1 MDGIP
6 TELLAHIALYLGPLP
21 SAHRDIKVCFTEL
34 LSLRCATRACEL
46 AVRRAAK
53 EHASCEYVRIEP
65 NLTTEAHIE
74 AIGRVFGHG
83 CRELDVW
90 RRKEGLGEK
99 ETSDVLV
106 SALQRFVAGRTGGRL
121 LRLQINDVTIS
132 PAATLEMARACPR
145 LETFRLETFS
155 AMDATLFEGVDLHDF
170 VSELSRVCPALEH
183 VRLPRG
189 DLSPAESYQMYFPR
203 INLLDLTSGGA
214 DSFDY
219 EPTLYDQIEA
229 SARQCTRADS
239 VTLFRCCVTPA
250 LATLLLSTPLR
261 GRLKNL
267 DLSGDTDISEETILR
282 FAEGCES
289 LVHLQFPNSLYLAP
303 EFYAA
308 LARARPTLKILE
320 LFEPE
325 NEGLQVVC
333 ASFALECLYIH
344 NGQDVSS
351 GIIDMILQG
360 PSSETLKEFEMDYA
374 CGLTSADVLRLVRCC
389 PHLANLGWRNEDN
402 FGDGYPSRLLLSPLV
417 DGSNVDEIN
426 KLLEARG
433 TTWGKLEPFP
443 KYGPAPR
450 RRRRRQWGE
459 FCV

>member
-21 SAHRDIKVCFTEL
+21 SAHRDIRACFAEL

-65 NLTTEAHIE
+65 NLTTELHIL
-74 AIGRVFGHG
+74 ALGCVFGHG

-90 RRKEGLGEK
+90 PRKEGLGAM

-106 SALQRFVAGRTGGRL
+106 SALQRFVAGRTAGRL
-121 LRLQINDVTIS
+121 LRLSIRDATIS

-145 LETFRLETFS
+145 LETFKY
-155 AMDATLFEGVDLHDF
+155 DAHFTGADLHDF
-170 VSELSRVCPALEH
+170 ASQLSRACPALEY
-183 VRLPRG
+183 VRLPAG
-189 DLSPAESYQMYFPR
+189 DLSPAESYQMHFPR
-203 INLLDLTSGGA
+203 IKVLDLTCGGA

-229 SARQCTRADS
+229 SARRCTRADS
-239 VTLFRCCVTPA
+239 VTLFRCCVLPA

-261 GRLKNL
+261 GRLTKL
-267 DLSGDTDISEETILR
+267 DLSGYTGVSDETILR

-289 LVHLQFPNSLYLAP
+289 LVDLQFPNSLILAP

-320 LFEPE
+320 LWEPE
-325 NEGLQVVC
+325 TECLQVVC
-333 ASFALECLYIH
+333 ASFALECLYLH
-344 NGQDVSS
+344 HGEELTPA
-351 GIIDMILQG
+351 IIDMILQG
-360 PSSETLKEFEMDYA
+360 PSSETLNSYDMDFA
-374 CGLTSADVLRLVRCC
+374 PGFNSADVLRLVRGC
-389 PHLANLGWRNEDN
+389 PRLANLGWRNEEIER
-402 FGDGYPSRLLLSPLV
+402 YRHRLRLSPLV

-450 RRRRRQWGE
+450 RRRRRQWG
-459 FCV
+459 

>member
-21 SAHRDIKVCFTEL
+21 SAHRDIRACFAEL

-65 NLTTEAHIE
+65 NLTTELHIL
-74 AIGRVFGHG
+74 ALGCVFGHG

-90 RRKEGLGEK
+90 PRKEGLGAM

-106 SALQRFVAGRTGGRL
+106 SALQRFVAGRTEGRL
-121 LRLQINDVTIS
+121 LRLSIRDVEIS

-145 LETFRLETFS
+145 LETFKY
-155 AMDATLFEGVDLHDF
+155 DAHFTGADLHDF
-170 VSELSRVCPALEH
+170 ASELNRACPALEH
-183 VRLPRG
+183 VTLPRG
-189 DLSPAESYQMYFPR
+189 DLSPAESYQMHFPR
-203 INLLDLTSGGA
+203 IKHLDLTCGGA

-229 SARQCTRADS
+229 SARRCTRADS
-239 VTLFRCCVTPA
+239 VTLFRCCVLPA

-261 GRLKNL
+261 GRLTKL
-267 DLSGDTDISEETILR
+267 DLSGYTGVSDETILR

-289 LVHLQFPNSLYLAP
+289 LVDLQFPNSLILAP

-320 LFEPE
+320 LWEPE
-325 NEGLQVVC
+325 TECLQVVC
-333 ASFALECLYIH
+333 ASFALECLYLH
-344 NGQDVSS
+344 HGEELTPA
-351 GIIDMILQG
+351 IIDMILQG
-360 PSSETLKEFEMDYA
+360 PSSETLNSYDMDFA
-374 CGLTSADVLRLVRCC
+374 PGFNSADVLRLVRGC
-389 PHLANLGWRNEDN
+389 PRLANLGWRNEEIER
-402 FGDGYPSRLLLSPLV
+402 YRHRLRLSPLV

-450 RRRRRQWGE
+450 RRRRRQWG
-459 FCV
+459 

>member
-21 SAHRDIKVCFTEL
+21 SAHRDIRACFAEL

-121 LRLQINDVTIS
+121 LRLQINDGSIS
-132 PAATLEMARACPR
+132 AAATLEMVRACPR
-145 LETFRLETFS
+145 LELLCVIDVQF
-155 AMDATLFEGVDLHDF
+155 AGVDVHDF
-170 VSELSRVCPALEH
+170 ASQLSRACPALEH
-183 VRLPRG
+183 VTLPRG
-189 DLSPAESYQMYFPR
+189 DLSPAESYQMHFPR
-203 INLLDLTSGGA
+203 IKVLDLTCGGA

-229 SARQCTRADS
+229 SARRCTRADS
-239 VTLFRCCVTPA
+239 VTLFRCCVLPA

-261 GRLKNL
+261 GRLTKL
-267 DLSGDTDISEETILR
+267 DLSGYTDVSEETILR

-289 LVHLQFPNSLYLAP
+289 LVHLQFPNSLILAP

-320 LFEPE
+320 LWEPE
-325 NEGLQVVC
+325 TECLQVVC
-333 ASFALECLYIH
+333 ASFALECLY
-344 NGQDVSS
+344 G
-351 GIIDMILQG
+351 GEELTPAIIDMILQG
-360 PSSETLKEFEMDYA
+360 PSSETLNSYDMDYA
-374 CGLTSADVLRLVRCC
+374 PCFNSADVLHLVRGC
-389 PHLANLGWRNEDN
+389 PRLANLGWRNELIN
-402 FGDGYPSRLLLSPLV
+402 GDPYSHRLRLSPLV

-450 RRRRRQWGE
+450 RRRRRQWG
-459 FCV
+459 

>member
-21 SAHRDIKVCFTEL
+21 SAHRDIRACFAEL

-65 NLTTEAHIE
+65 NLTTELHIL
-74 AIGRVFGHG
+74 ALGRVFGHG

-90 RRKEGLGEK
+90 PRKEGLGAM

-106 SALQRFVAGRTGGRL
+106 SALQRFVAGRTEGRL
-121 LRLQINDVTIS
+121 LRLSIRDVEIS

-145 LETFRLETFS
+145 LETFKY
-155 AMDATLFEGVDLHDF
+155 DAHFTGADLHDF
-170 VSELSRVCPALEH
+170 ASQLSRACPALEY
-183 VRLPRG
+183 VRLPAG
-189 DLSPAESYQMYFPR
+189 DLSPAESYQMHFPR
-203 INLLDLTSGGA
+203 IKVLDLTCGGA

-229 SARQCTRADS
+229 SARRCTRADS
-239 VTLFRCCVTPA
+239 VTLFRCCVLPA

-261 GRLKNL
+261 GRLTKL
-267 DLSGDTDISEETILR
+267 DLSGYTGVSDETILR

-289 LVHLQFPNSLYLAP
+289 LVDLQFPNSLILAP

-320 LFEPE
+320 LWEPE
-325 NEGLQVVC
+325 TECLQVVC
-333 ASFALECLYIH
+333 ASFALECLYLH
-344 NGQDVSS
+344 HGEELTPA
-351 GIIDMILQG
+351 IIDMILQG
-360 PSSETLKEFEMDYA
+360 PSSETLNSYDMDFA
-374 CGLTSADVLRLVRCC
+374 PGFNSADVLRLVRGC
-389 PHLANLGWRNEDN
+389 PRLANLGWRNEEIER
-402 FGDGYPSRLLLSPLV
+402 YRHRLRLSPLV

-450 RRRRRQWGE
+450 RRRRRQWG
-459 FCV
+459 

>member
-21 SAHRDIKVCFTEL
+21 SAHRDIRACFAEL

-65 NLTTEAHIE
+65 NLTTELHIL
-74 AIGRVFGHG
+74 ALGCVFGHG

-90 RRKEGLGEK
+90 PRKEGLGAM

-106 SALQRFVAGRTGGRL
+106 SALQRFVAGRTEGRL
-121 LRLQINDVTIS
+121 LRLSIRDVTIS
-132 PAATLEMARACPR
+132 AAATLEMARACPR
-145 LETFRLETFS
+145 LETFKY
-155 AMDATLFEGVDLHDF
+155 DAHFTGADLHDF
-170 VSELSRVCPALEH
+170 ASQLSRACPALEY
-183 VRLPRG
+183 VRLPAG
-189 DLSPAESYQMYFPR
+189 DLSPAESYQMHFPR
-203 INLLDLTSGGA
+203 IKVLDLTCGGA

-229 SARQCTRADS
+229 SARRCTRADS
-239 VTLFRCCVTPA
+239 VTLFRCCVPPA

-261 GRLKNL
+261 GRLTKL
-267 DLSGDTDISEETILR
+267 DLSGYTDVSEETILR

-289 LVHLQFPNSLYLAP
+289 LVDLQFPNSLILAP

-320 LFEPE
+320 LWEPE
-325 NEGLQVVC
+325 TECLQVVC
-333 ASFALECLYIH
+333 ASFALECLYLH
-344 NGQDVSS
+344 HGEELTPA
-351 GIIDMILQG
+351 IIDMILQG
-360 PSSETLKEFEMDYA
+360 PSSETLNSYDMDFA
-374 CGLTSADVLRLVRCC
+374 PGFNSADVLRLVRGC
-389 PHLANLGWRNEDN
+389 PRLANLGWRNEEIER
-402 FGDGYPSRLLLSPLV
+402 YRHRLRLSPLV

-450 RRRRRQWGE
+450 RRRRRQWG
-459 FCV
+459 

>member
-21 SAHRDIKVCFTEL
+21 SAHRDIRACFAEL

-65 NLTTEAHIE
+65 NLTTELHIL
-74 AIGRVFGHG
+74 ALGCVFGHG

-90 RRKEGLGEK
+90 PRKEGLGAM

-106 SALQRFVAGRTGGRL
+106 SALQRFVAGRTEGRL
-121 LRLQINDVTIS
+121 LRLSIRDVEIS

-145 LETFRLETFS
+145 LETFKY
-155 AMDATLFEGVDLHDF
+155 DAHFTGADLHDF
-170 VSELSRVCPALEH
+170 ASELNRACPALEH
-183 VRLPRG
+183 VTLPRG
-189 DLSPAESYQMYFPR
+189 DLSPAESYQMHFPR
-203 INLLDLTSGGA
+203 IKVLDLTCGGA

-229 SARQCTRADS
+229 SARRCTRADS
-239 VTLFRCCVTPA
+239 VTLFRCCVLPA

-261 GRLKNL
+261 GRLTKL
-267 DLSGDTDISEETILR
+267 DLSGYTGVSDETILR

-289 LVHLQFPNSLYLAP
+289 LVDLQFPNSLILAP

-320 LFEPE
+320 LWEPE
-325 NEGLQVVC
+325 TECLQVVC
-333 ASFALECLYIH
+333 ASFALECLYLH
-344 NGQDVSS
+344 HGEELTPA
-351 GIIDMILQG
+351 IIDMILQG
-360 PSSETLKEFEMDYA
+360 PSSETLNSYDMDFA
-374 CGLTSADVLRLVRCC
+374 PGFNSADVLRLVRGC
-389 PHLANLGWRNEDN
+389 PRLANLGWRNEEIER
-402 FGDGYPSRLLLSPLV
+402 YRHRLRLSPLV

-450 RRRRRQWGE
+450 RRRRRQWG
-459 FCV
+459 

>member
-1 MDGIP
+1 MEGIP
-6 TELLAHIALYLGPLP
+6 SELLAHIALYLGPLP
-21 SAHRDIKVCFTEL
+21 SANRGVAVCCAEL

-53 EHASCEYVRIEP
+53 EHASCEYFRIRPE
-65 NLTTEAHIE
+65 LATIAHLE

-90 RRKEGLGEK
+90 RRNGILSEIQTE
-99 ETSDVLV
+99 DIMVD
-106 SALQRFVAGRTGGRL
+106 ALQRFVAGRTEGRL
-121 LRLQINDVTIS
+121 LRLQINDGSIS
-132 PAATLEMARACPR
+132 AAATLEMVRACPR
-145 LETFRLETFS
+145 LELLRVIDVQF
-155 AMDATLFEGVDLHDF
+155 AGVDVHDF
-170 VSELSRVCPALEH
+170 ASELNRACPALEH
-183 VRLPRG
+183 VTLPRG
-189 DLSPAESYQMYFPR
+189 DLSPAESYQMHFPR
-203 INLLDLTSGGA
+203 IKVLDLTCGGA

-229 SARQCTRADS
+229 SARRCTRADS
-239 VTLFRCCVTPA
+239 LTLFRSVVSPA

-261 GRLKNL
+261 GRLTNL

-289 LVHLQFPNSLYLAP
+289 LVHLQFPNSLILAP

-320 LFEPE
+320 LWEPE
-325 NEGLQVVC
+325 DECLQVVC
-333 ASFALECLYIH
+333 ASFALECLYLH
-344 NGQDVSS
+344 YGEELTPA
-351 GIIDMILQG
+351 IIDMILQG
-360 PSSETLKEFEMDYA
+360 PSSETLHDFDLDYA
-374 CGLTSADVLRLVRCC
+374 PCFNSADVLCLVRGC
-389 PHLANLGWRNEDN
+389 PRLANLGWRNEELDRYS
-402 FGDGYPSRLLLSPLV
+402 DRLRLSPLV

-450 RRRRRQWGE
+450 RRRRRQWG
-459 FCV
+459 

>member
-21 SAHRDIKVCFTEL
+21 SAHRDIRACFAEL

-65 NLTTEAHIE
+65 NLTTELHIL
-74 AIGRVFGHG
+74 ALGCVFGHG

-90 RRKEGLGEK
+90 PRKEGLGAM

-106 SALQRFVAGRTGGRL
+106 SALQRFVAGRTEGRL
-121 LRLQINDVTIS
+121 LRLSIRDVEIS

-145 LETFRLETFS
+145 LETFKY
-155 AMDATLFEGVDLHDF
+155 DAHFTGADLHDF
-170 VSELSRVCPALEH
+170 ASQLSRACPALEY
-183 VRLPRG
+183 VRLPAG
-189 DLSPAESYQMYFPR
+189 DLSPAESYQMHFPR
-203 INLLDLTSGGA
+203 IKVLDLTCGGA

-229 SARQCTRADS
+229 SARRCTRADS
-239 VTLFRCCVTPA
+239 VTLFRCCVPPA

-261 GRLKNL
+261 GRLTKL
-267 DLSGDTDISEETILR
+267 DLSGYTDVSEETILR

-289 LVHLQFPNSLYLAP
+289 LVDLQFPNSLILAP

-320 LFEPE
+320 LWEPE
-325 NEGLQVVC
+325 DECLQVVC
-333 ASFALECLYIH
+333 ASFALECLYLH
-344 NGQDVSS
+344 HGEELTPA
-351 GIIDMILQG
+351 IIDMILQG
-360 PSSETLKEFEMDYA
+360 PSSETLNSYDMDFA
-374 CGLTSADVLRLVRCC
+374 PGFNSADVLRLVRGC
-389 PHLANLGWRNEDN
+389 PRLANLGWRNEEIER
-402 FGDGYPSRLLLSPLV
+402 YRHRLRLSPLV

-450 RRRRRQWGE
+450 RRRRRQWG
-459 FCV
+459 

>member
-21 SAHRDIKVCFTEL
+21 SAHRDIRACFAEL

-65 NLTTEAHIE
+65 NLTTELHIL
-74 AIGRVFGHG
+74 ALGCVFGHG
-83 CRELDVW
+83 CRELDVL
-90 RRKEGLGEK
+90 RRKENLGAM

-106 SALQRFVAGRTGGRL
+106 SALQRFVAGRTEGRL

-145 LETFRLETFS
+145 LETFKY
-155 AMDATLFEGVDLHDF
+155 DAHFTGADLHDF
-170 VSELSRVCPALEH
+170 ASQLSRACPALEY
-183 VRLPRG
+183 VRLPAG
-189 DLSPAESYQMYFPR
+189 DLSPAESYQMHFPR
-203 INLLDLTSGGA
+203 IKVLDLTCGGA

-229 SARQCTRADS
+229 SARQCARADS
-239 VTLFRCCVTPA
+239 VTLFRCCVLPA

-261 GRLKNL
+261 GRLTKL
-267 DLSGDTDISEETILR
+267 DLSGYTDVSEETILR
-282 FAEGCES
+282 LAEGCES
-289 LVHLQFPNSLYLAP
+289 LVDLQFPNSLILAP

-320 LFEPE
+320 LWEPE
-325 NEGLQVVC
+325 TECLQVVC
-333 ASFALECLYIH
+333 ASFALECLYLH
-344 NGQDVSS
+344 HGEELTPA
-351 GIIDMILQG
+351 IIDMILQG
-360 PSSETLKEFEMDYA
+360 PISETLNSYDMDFA
-374 CGLTSADVLRLVRCC
+374 PGFNSADVLRLVRGC
-389 PHLANLGWRNEDN
+389 PRLANLGWRNEEIER
-402 FGDGYPSRLLLSPLV
+402 YRHRLRLSPLV

-450 RRRRRQWGE
+450 RRRRRQWG
-459 FCV
+459 

>member
-21 SAHRDIKVCFTEL
+21 SAHRDIRACFAEL

-65 NLTTEAHIE
+65 NLTTKAHIE

-83 CRELDVW
+83 CRELDVL
-90 RRKEGLGEK
+90 RRNEDWDEV

-106 SALQRFVAGRTGGRL
+106 SALQRFVAGRTEGRL
-121 LRLQINDVTIS
+121 LRLSIRDVEIS

-145 LETFRLETFS
+145 LETFKY
-155 AMDATLFEGVDLHDF
+155 DAHFTGADLHDF
-170 VSELSRVCPALEH
+170 ASQLSRACPALEY
-183 VRLPRG
+183 VRLPAG
-189 DLSPAESYQMYFPR
+189 DLSPAESYQMHFPR
-203 INLLDLTSGGA
+203 IKVLDLTCGGA

-229 SARQCTRADS
+229 SARRCTRADS
-239 VTLFRCCVTPA
+239 VTLFRCCVPPA

-289 LVHLQFPNSLYLAP
+289 LVHLQFPNSLILAP

-320 LFEPE
+320 LWEPE
-325 NEGLQVVC
+325 DECLQVVC
-333 ASFALECLYIH
+333 ASFALECLYLH
-344 NGQDVSS
+344 HGDELSPA
-351 GIIDMILQG
+351 IIDMILQG
-360 PSSETLKEFEMDYA
+360 PSSETLKEMDLDYA
-374 CGLTSADVLRLVRCC
+374 PCFNSADVLCLVRGC
-389 PHLANLGWRNEDN
+389 PRLANLGWRNEELDRYS
-402 FGDGYPSRLLLSPLV
+402 DRLRLSPLV

-450 RRRRRQWGE
+450 RRRRRQWG
-459 FCV
+459 